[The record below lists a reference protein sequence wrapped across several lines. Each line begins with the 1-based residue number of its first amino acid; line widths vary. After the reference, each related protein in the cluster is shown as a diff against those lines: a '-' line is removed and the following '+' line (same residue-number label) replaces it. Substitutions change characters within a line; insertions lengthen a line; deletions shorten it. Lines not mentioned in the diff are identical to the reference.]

1 MSKEVAFCVL
11 VLPRAGGGCMV
22 CGEEVG
28 EKEGEVTSVSVE
40 VCGCD

>member
-28 EKEGEVTSVSVE
+28 EKDGEAICVSVD